1 MARHQRRRSVV
12 SASVALVQMRMARIR
27 ILRRNAVFQ
36 RGRVAMR
43 VAILTT
49 ATMAMTATTQA
60 QKTHQTTQPA
70 TTPRVVQQAHPTHLV
85 ARSVAVDGAVVVVAN
100 QAVHQAVHQARH
112 RLRCEFQ
119 L

>member
-1 MARHQRRRSVV
+1 MQ
-12 SASVALVQMRMARIR
+12 
-27 ILRRNAVFQ
+27 
-36 RGRVAMR
+36 
-43 VAILTT
+43 LTMLMT
-49 ATMAMTATTQA
+49 AMTATTQA

-100 QAVHQAVHQARH
+100 QAVHQADHQAVHQARH